1 MSERANELPDGWRR
15 DGDGTAYGPG
25 GMEVAKIQYGER
37 AGLWA
42 IHPPGN
48 EGCPRPRYFAT
59 EAGAIA
65 RAVELTRPSEG
76 QLRVEVNGLD
86 VAVSREPAPEPWTP
100 KDGERVRV
108 AMADGTEAICTVD
121 DSRPEHGTVVGVRF
135 PGMDK
140 RRFIARSWLRPHP
153 DPRDAEIE
161 RLRAQVGEQSREIHG
176 LRGEV
181 ERLTRE
187 RDALQEACKDERAGG
202 DLLTT
207 QLRDALAEI
216 KRLSQPL
223 GDSPFTTG
231 DFTVKPTA
239 APLEHGMNCDALIP
253 GNDEACTCGLKW
265 RIALQTEQ
273 TMHAAWRKRA
283 EEAEDALLAA
293 KPAAIPS
300 GMQLVPIVPTEA
312 MLREAWADAHAEDAA
327 GVWREMLAAAPKI
340 GAALLPD
347 PARAAE
353 AEKALKRQEWIEGTE
368 ADVFRGRS
376 ADGAWAWTVLSQ
388 AAERLGESVESYAAA
403 IDAAMARHPL
413 TREGE

>member
-108 AMADGTEAICTVD
+108 AMEDGTEVVCTVED
-121 DSRPEHGTVVGVRF
+121 ARPHLGTVVGVRF
-135 PGMDK
+135 PGEDK
-140 RRFIARSWLRPHP
+140 RRLVRREYVCSHAAPAP

-176 LRGEV
+176 LKGE
-181 ERLTRE
+181 
-187 RDALQEACKDERAGG
+187 
-202 DLLTT
+202 
-207 QLRDALAEI
+207 
-216 KRLSQPL
+216 
-223 GDSPFTTG
+223 
-231 DFTVKPTA
+231 
-239 APLEHGMNCDALIP
+239 
-253 GNDEACTCGLKW
+253 
-265 RIALQTEQ
+265 
-273 TMHAAWRKRA
+273 
-283 EEAEDALLAA
+283 LAA
-293 KPAAIPS
+293 KPAAAP
-300 GMQLVPIVPTEA
+300 LP
-312 MLREAWADAHAEDAA
+312 AEDRERLGRWLRSVVCGFEVDGEWDALSDA
-327 GVWREMLAAAPKI
+327 SREHWRISADR
-340 GAALLPD
+340 GAYALQPD
-347 PARAAE
+347 PARAAA
-353 AEKALKRQEWIEGTE
+353 AEKALERERWIEGTE

-376 ADGAWAWTVLSQ
+376 ADGTWAWTVLSQ